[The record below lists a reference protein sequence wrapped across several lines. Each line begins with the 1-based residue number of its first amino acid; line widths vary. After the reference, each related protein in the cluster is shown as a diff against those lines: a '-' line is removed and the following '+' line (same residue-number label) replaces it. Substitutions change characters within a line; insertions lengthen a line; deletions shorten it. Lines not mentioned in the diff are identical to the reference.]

1 MCAGHGWRLI
11 PESPSQGR
19 LWPLDIGGPGQPLRR
34 QFIELMD
41 NPLLRIKMGRA
52 GRKRVEEELQWS
64 VVGGNLLAA
73 YRSVLGHRGRP

>member
-1 MCAGHGWRLI
+1 MA
-11 PESPSQGR
+11 
-19 LWPLDIGGPGQPLRR
+19 LRHRRARSTFAKANR
-34 QFIELMD
+34 QIIELMD